1 MFKFLNNTKMI
12 IRQGKKICELKNEI
26 NNLNIDLAIQKSVK
40 KQFANNL
47 NEVIEQLN
55 ISTQKLFD
63 IKFILLRNEQSDH
76 IVLEK
81 IKAVINSKTA
91 NR

>member
-1 MFKFLNNTKMI
+1 MFKFLNNTKTI

-26 NNLNIDLAIQKSVK
+26 NDLNADLAIQKSIK
-40 KQFANNL
+40 KQFANSL
-47 NEVIEQLN
+47 NDVIKQLN
-55 ISTQKLFD
+55 ISNEKLYD
-63 IKFILLRNEQSDH
+63 IKLILQNEQNDY
-76 IVLEK
+76 IVLKK